1 MAGHV
6 SLHHQVFVIH
16 LGRIA
21 YHHAWNTQ
29 QILARRYLDHL
40 KVPVLGPSKPR
51 DSILIC
57 EHEPVYTIG
66 VRSRDFLV
74 SEEQRLKNLGAHFHR
89 TNRGGLITFHGPGQ
103 LVAYPILNLHHFK
116 KSVRWYISQL
126 ERTVIHTCQELGVKA
141 GTSCDTGVWVKDNKL
156 AAIGIQCSRYIT
168 THGLGLNCNTD
179 LSWFDN
185 IVPCGLKDKG
195 ITSLARE
202 LQRDVPVHE
211 VLPVFLKAFAKEFN
225 CSIVEADA

>member
-1 MAGHV
+1 MLIIDSQRKANYV
-6 SLHHQVFVIH
+6 NYNVIK
-16 LGRIA
+16 
-21 YHHAWNTQ
+21 
-29 QILARRYLDHL
+29 ILDTLIL
-40 KVPVLGPSKPR
+40 LVLFS
-51 DSILIC
+51 
-57 EHEPVYTIG
+57 
-66 VRSRDFLV
+66 SR
-74 SEEQRLKNLGAHFHR
+74 
-89 TNRGGLITFHGPGQ
+89 T
-103 LVAYPILNLHHFK
+103 
-116 KSVRWYISQL
+116 
-126 ERTVIHTCQELGVKA
+126 
-141 GTSCDTGVWVKDNKL
+141 
-156 AAIGIQCSRYIT
+156 GIQCSRYIT